1 MYSNSAVAA
10 VVVQIEQNVIK
21 QTRLEIFFCIISV
34 LFIFEL
40 GCHLGMTQGTLV
52 NQGVYPRVR
61 IKIKQNV
68 IKWSRLRILFQLF
81 SILYIFMPE

>member
-1 MYSNSAVAA
+1 
-10 VVVQIEQNVIK
+10 
-21 QTRLEIFFCIISV
+21 
-34 LFIFEL
+34 
-40 GCHLGMTQGTLV
+40 LV